1 MKIRTKIT
9 LAFLLTMVL
18 SLSALFLFIYLGMS
32 RLLYLNLD
40 RSLHSFASTI
50 ERDLTEEHLEGEG
63 GFYFLPGEFSTYW
76 LKIVDEKGRIL
87 SLSPLAE
94 RLDIPVEPARVRASK
109 AFNVEIAAEQARI
122 AGLAQEGEP
131 AFRVLVKRVD
141 RKSFRGWIML
151 AFPIG
156 KIEQSLENLLVVGL
170 AGIITVS
177 FLTALFIFL
186 FTRKVLAP
194 LEDMARKASQIGK
207 DDLSSEVFD
216 EGRRDEIGTLA
227 RTLNSMLQRLRKA
240 FESQQRFIS
249 DASHELKTPI
259 SILRARWE
267 KELNNPAL
275 PLVFRKRLAKDVEI
289 LSRMASMIEDLL
301 ILSRTERKE
310 KSLKKEELSLSQVLQ
325 QLVEEMRPLAEAK
338 GQELVLHKGED
349 TVLLA
354 DRNLLYRLFLNIVK
368 NAIEYTPEGGRIE
381 ISSGRKGNYAFVR
394 VTDTGI
400 GIPEEDLPRIF
411 ERFYRVERSRS
422 KEFGG
427 SGLGLAIAKWIAEAH
442 NGWIDVKS
450 KLGSGSSFTVYL
462 PLQPS

>member
-9 LAFLLTMVL
+9 LAFLITMIL

-40 RSLHSFASTI
+40 RSLQSFASTI

-94 RLDIPVEPARVRASK
+94 RLDIPVEPRRVRTSRT
-109 AFNVEIAAEQARI
+109 FNVEIAAEEARK
-122 AGLAQEGEP
+122 AGLSQEGEP
-131 AFRVLVKRVD
+131 AFRVLIRRVD
-141 RKSFRGWIML
+141 RKSFRGWILL

-156 KIEQSLENLLVVGL
+156 KIEQSLENLLFVGL
-170 AGIITVS
+170 AGIVTVS
-177 FLTALFIFL
+177 ILTALFIFL

-194 LEDMARKASQIGK
+194 LEDMARRASQIGR
-207 DDLSSEVFD
+207 DDLSPEVFD
-216 EGRRDEIGTLA
+216 EGHRDEIGTLA
-227 RTLNSMLQRLRKA
+227 RTLNSMLMRLREA

-275 PLVFRKRLAKDVEI
+275 PLSFRKNIAKDVEI

-301 ILSRTERKE
+301 ILSRTERRE
-310 KSLKKEELSLSQVLQ
+310 KSLEKEVLSLRQLLQ
-325 QLVEEMRPLAEAK
+325 QLVEDMRPLAEAK
-338 GQELVLHKGED
+338 GQDLVLREGEEIA
-349 TVLLA
+349 LFA

-381 ISSGRKGNYAFVR
+381 IYFGKEDDHAFVR

-442 NGWIDVKS
+442 GGWIDVKS
-450 KLGSGSSFTVYL
+450 RPGAGSTFTVYI